1 MNFKSDFDLDLA
13 TGVSGENSVKEMLL
27 CEKVEVKT
35 DFMTKNTGNIAVEF
49 ESRGKPSG
57 IAVTKA
63 DHWVFHI
70 PNKCTIIV
78 ETMRL
83 KELSRKYYKSKGYS
97 LGGDN
102 MTSKLILIPF
112 SALINV

>member
-13 TGVSGENSVKEMLL
+13 TGISGENNVKELLL

-49 ESRGKPSG
+49 ESRGNPSG

-78 ETMRL
+78 ETNRL
-83 KELSRKYYKSKGYS
+83 KELSRKYYKSKGFS

-102 MTSKLILIPF
+102 MTSKLVLIPF
-112 SALINV
+112 SALIHG

>member
-1 MNFKSDFDLDLA
+1 MNFKSDFDLDLSA
-13 TGVSGENSVKEMLL
+13 GIAGENSVKELLL
-27 CEKVEVKT
+27 CEKAEVKT

-63 DHWVFHI
+63 DHWAFHI
-70 PNKCTIIV
+70 SDKCTIVI
-78 ETMRL
+78 ETERL
-83 KELSRKYYKSKGYS
+83 KELSRYYYKSKGFAY
-97 LGGDN
+97 GGDD

-112 SALINV
+112 SAIILA

>member
-1 MNFKSDFDLDLA
+1 MNFKSDFDLDLS
-13 TGVSGENSVKEMLL
+13 TGIEGENSVKGLLL

-35 DFMTKNTGNIAVEF
+35 DFIAHETGRIAIEF

-63 DHWVFHI
+63 DHWVLHI

-78 ETMRL
+78 ETNRL
-83 KELSRKYYKSKGYS
+83 KELAREYYRSRGFI
-97 LGGDN
+97 LGGDK
-102 MTSKLILIPF
+102 MTSKLILIPIRAF
-112 SALINV
+112 VNG

>member
-13 TGVSGENSVKEMLL
+13 TGVSGENSVKELLL

-78 ETMRL
+78 ETNRL
-83 KELSRKYYKSKGYS
+83 KELSRMYYKSKGFS

-102 MTSKLILIPF
+102 MTSKLVLIPF
-112 SALINV
+112 SALIHG

>member
-1 MNFKSDFDLDLA
+1 MNYKSDFDLDLS
-13 TGVSGENSVKEMLL
+13 TGETGEQTVKEILL
-27 CEKVEVKT
+27 CERVEVKT

-57 IAVTKA
+57 ISVTKA

-70 PNKCTIIV
+70 PNRCTIIV
-78 ETMRL
+78 ETNRL
-83 KELSRKYYKSKGYS
+83 KELARYYYKSKGFA

-102 MTSKLILIPF
+102 MTSKLILIPV
-112 SALINV
+112 SALIHG

>member
-1 MNFKSDFDLDLA
+1 MNYKSDFDLDLS
-13 TGVSGENSVKEMLL
+13 TGEQGEQTVKQLLL

-35 DFMTKNTGNIAVEF
+35 DFMAHSTGNIAVEY

-70 PNKCTIIV
+70 PSRCTIIV
-78 ETMRL
+78 ETNKL
-83 KELSRKYYKSKGYS
+83 KELTRKYYRVNGYT
-97 LGGDN
+97 LGGDK
-102 MTSKLILIPF
+102 MTSKLVLIPF
-112 SALINV
+112 NAILNG